1 MAIFNSYVSLPEG
14 KRKERHNFRQNDG
27 DGDILHS
34 LKIFNKGLILPS
46 GLNFYIRWR
55 SSLMMVMVMVIMI
68 LMMTMTMTIV
78 AI

>member
-55 SSLMMVMVMVIMI
+55 SSLMMVMVIMI